1 MLRRARRLMKGRR
14 GAVIVEFA
22 LVVPLLMII
31 VFGIIDFSR
40 AYAQL
45 NNINSSL
52 REGARFGAA
61 QEAPTEADIKAEI
74 TRFSTAWANPLRI
87 DVVSVCGG
95 APTLTPC
102 SPVAPNEIVVSVT
115 DYAIDL
121 PTLGGFLKILNKQIL
136 VSRRVSFKWERSCP
150 IALCPPTGP

>member
-1 MLRRARRLMKGRR
+1 MIAKWRRFRRARR

-22 LVVPLLMII
+22 LVVPFLFLI

-61 QEAPTEADIKAEI
+61 MQTPTVAAIKAEI
-74 TRFSTAWANPLRI
+74 TRFSTAWANPINTALVNV
-87 DVVSVCGG
+87 DVG
-95 APTLTPC
+95 APG
-102 SPVAPNEIVVSVT
+102 PNIVVSVT
-115 DYAIDL
+115 NYPITL
-121 PTLGGFLKILNKQIL
+121 PTLGGFLKIAGRQIT
-136 VSRRVSFKWERSCP
+136 VSRTVSFRWERSCP
-150 IALCPPTGP
+150 TGC

>member
-1 MLRRARRLMKGRR
+1 MLWRARRFTDRRR

-61 QEAPTEADIKAEI
+61 QKTPTATDIKAEI
-74 TRFSTAWANPLRI
+74 TRFSSAWANPI
-87 DVVSVCGG
+87 DVSKVNVNVG
-95 APTLTPC
+95 APGPD
-102 SPVAPNEIVVSVT
+102 IVVSVT
-115 DYAIDL
+115 DYPITL
-121 PTLGGFLKILNKQIL
+121 PTLGGFLRLLNRQIL
-136 VSRRVSFKWERSCP
+136 VSRTVSFKWERSCE
-150 IALCPPTGP
+150 IGTCP

>member
-1 MLRRARRLMKGRR
+1 MRRTTRRILRRRR

-22 LVVPLLMII
+22 LVVPLLFLI

-61 QEAPTEADIKAEI
+61 QKVQDVAAIKAEI
-74 TRFSTAWANPLRI
+74 LRFSTTWANPLKMNLVNVTAGDDI
-87 DVVSVCGG
+87 
-95 APTLTPC
+95 
-102 SPVAPNEIVVSVT
+102 IVSVT
-115 DYAIDL
+115 DYPIDL
-121 PTLGGFLKILNKQIL
+121 PTLGGFLKIAGKQIK
-136 VSRRVSFKWERSCP
+136 VSRTVSFRWERSCP
-150 IALCPPTGP
+150 IGGVCP

>member
-1 MLRRARRLMKGRR
+1 MQRSARKIRRRR

-22 LVVPLLMII
+22 LVVPFLFLI

-61 QEAPTEADIKAEI
+61 QKLPNVKDIKAEVYN
-74 TRFSTAWANPLRI
+74 FSKNWANPL
-87 DVVSVCGG
+87 DTSLVNVTTGDD
-95 APTLTPC
+95 
-102 SPVAPNEIVVSVT
+102 IVVSVT
-115 DYAIDL
+115 NYPITL
-121 PTLGGFLKILNKQIL
+121 PTLGGFLKLAGKK
-136 VSRRVSFKWERSCP
+136 VDASRTVSFRWERSCP
-150 IALCPPTGP
+150 IGGCP

>member
-1 MLRRARRLMKGRR
+1 MLRTLRRLLREQD

-22 LVVPLLMII
+22 LVVPFLFLI

-61 QEAPTEADIKAEI
+61 QKTPTVDEIKAEI
-74 TRFSTAWANPLRI
+74 FRFSNTWANALDTSR
-87 DVVSVCGG
+87 
-95 APTLTPC
+95 
-102 SPVAPNEIVVSVT
+102 VAVAIGDDIVVSVT
-115 DYAIDL
+115 NYPITI
-121 PTLGGFLKILNKQIL
+121 PTLGGFLNIAGGSLSA
-136 VSRRVSFKWERSCP
+136 SRTVSFRWERSCP
-150 IALCPPTGP
+150 IGGCP

>member
-1 MLRRARRLMKGRR
+1 MIARVRRFRRKRR

-22 LVVPLLMII
+22 LVVPFLFLI

-61 QEAPTEADIKAEI
+61 QQTPSVTAIKNEI
-74 TRFSTAWANPLRI
+74 TRFSSAWGNPINTALVTVNVGPP
-87 DVVSVCGG
+87 D
-95 APTLTPC
+95 
-102 SPVAPNEIVVSVT
+102 IVVSVT
-115 DYAIDL
+115 NYPITL
-121 PTLGGFLKILNKQIL
+121 PTLGAFLNILNRQIL
-136 VSRRVSFKWERSCP
+136 VSRTVSFRWERSCP
-150 IALCPPTGP
+150 VSGCP

>member
-1 MLRRARRLMKGRR
+1 MRRTTRRILRRRR

-22 LVVPLLMII
+22 LVVPLLFLI

-61 QEAPTEADIKAEI
+61 QKNPTEAAVRAEVL
-74 TRFSTAWANPLRI
+74 RFSSAWANPL
-87 DVVSVCGG
+87 DVSKVFCNCAGTNIEVY
-95 APTLTPC
+95 
-102 SPVAPNEIVVSVT
+102 VT
-115 DYAIDL
+115 NYPITL
-121 PTLGGFLKILNKQIL
+121 PTLGGFLNIAGRQIT
-136 VSRRVSFKWERSCP
+136 VSRTVSFRWERAGSP
-150 IALCPPTGP
+150 

>member
-1 MLRRARRLMKGRR
+1 MRALMRRLLREQR

-22 LVVPLLMII
+22 LVVPFLFLI

-61 QEAPTEADIKAEI
+61 MKTPTATAIKAEI
-74 TRFSTAWANPLRI
+74 TRFSTAWANPI
-87 DVVSVCGG
+87 DVSRVNVSVG
-95 APTLTPC
+95 PPDIT
-102 SPVAPNEIVVSVT
+102 VSVT
-115 DYAIDL
+115 NYPITL
-121 PTLGGFLKILNKQIL
+121 PTLGGFLNIAGRRIT
-136 VSRRVSFKWERSCP
+136 VSRTVVFRWERSCP
-150 IALCPPTGP
+150 VGGCP

>member
-1 MLRRARRLMKGRR
+1 MLRRARKFMKGRR

-22 LVVPLLMII
+22 LVVPLLMLI

-61 QEAPTEADIKAEI
+61 QGTPTVDNVKAEI
-74 TRFSTAWANPLRI
+74 TRFSTTWANPIR
-87 DVVSVCGG
+87 VAEVTVCGG
-95 APTLTPC
+95 AASLPACTPP
-102 SPVAPNEIVVSVT
+102 SSDEIVVSVT
-115 DYAIDL
+115 NYAIDL
-121 PTLGGFLKILNKQIL
+121 PTLGGFLKIANKQIL
-136 VSRRVSFKWERSCP
+136 VSRAVSFKLERGCAISGTCP
-150 IALCPPTGP
+150 

>member
-1 MLRRARRLMKGRR
+1 MLARVRRFRRTRR

-22 LVVPLLMII
+22 LVVPFLFLI

-61 QEAPTEADIKAEI
+61 QQNPSITDIKTEI
-74 TRFSTAWANPLRI
+74 TRFSSAWGNPINTSLVTVNVGPP
-87 DVVSVCGG
+87 D
-95 APTLTPC
+95 
-102 SPVAPNEIVVSVT
+102 IVVSVT
-115 DYAIDL
+115 NYPITL
-121 PTLGGFLKILNKQIL
+121 PTLGAFLNILNRQIT
-136 VSRRVSFKWERSCP
+136 VSRTVSFRWERSCP
-150 IALCPPTGP
+150 VGGCP

>member
-1 MLRRARRLMKGRR
+1 MFRTARLLLRKKRI

-22 LVVPLLMII
+22 LVVPFLFLI

-61 QEAPTEADIKAEI
+61 QKTPLVDDIKAEVF
-74 TRFSTAWANPLRI
+74 RFSATWANALDTSRVNVI
-87 DVVSVCGG
+87 TGDSI
-95 APTLTPC
+95 
-102 SPVAPNEIVVSVT
+102 IVFVT
-115 DYAIDL
+115 NYPITL
-121 PTLGGFLKILNKQIL
+121 PTLGGFINLAGGSINAT
-136 VSRRVSFKWERSCP
+136 RRVSYRWERSP
-150 IALCPPTGP
+150 AIGGP

>member
-1 MLRRARRLMKGRR
+1 MLRRPRRFMKGRR

-22 LVVPLLMII
+22 LVVPLLMLI

-61 QEAPTEADIKAEI
+61 QTLPNATQIKAEI
-74 TRFSTAWANPLRI
+74 TRFSTAWANPINVALVNV
-87 DVVSVCGG
+87 DVG
-95 APTLTPC
+95 APG
-102 SPVAPNEIVVSVT
+102 PNIVVSVT
-115 DYAIDL
+115 NYPITL
-121 PTLGGFLKILNKQIL
+121 PTLGGFLNLLNRQIT
-136 VSRRVSFKWERSCP
+136 VSRTVSFRWERSCP
-150 IALCPPTGP
+150 VGGCP

>member
-1 MLRRARRLMKGRR
+1 MIAEMRRFRRQRR

-22 LVVPLLMII
+22 LVVPFLFLI

-61 QEAPTEADIKAEI
+61 QKNPTVTSIQDEVI
-74 TRFSTAWANPLRI
+74 RFSTTWGNPLIRAEI
-87 DVVSVCGG
+87 DVAIGDDI
-95 APTLTPC
+95 T
-102 SPVAPNEIVVSVT
+102 VSVT
-115 DYAIDL
+115 DYPITL
-121 PTLGGFLKILNKQIL
+121 PTLGGFLNLAGRQIT
-136 VSRRVSFKWERSCP
+136 VSRAVTYRWERSCP
-150 IALCPPTGP
+150 ISSPTC

>member
-1 MLRRARRLMKGRR
+1 MLRAAKRLIKNRV

-22 LVVPLLMII
+22 LVVPFLFLI

-61 QEAPTEADIKAEI
+61 MKTPDATAIKAEI
-74 TRFSTAWANPLRI
+74 VRFSTSWANKL
-87 DVVSVCGG
+87 DTNQVTVFTNADSV
-95 APTLTPC
+95 
-102 SPVAPNEIVVSVT
+102 VVSVT
-115 DYAIDL
+115 NYPISM
-121 PTLGGFLKILNKQIL
+121 PTLGGFLKLGGFP
-136 VSRRVSFKWERSCP
+136 VSASRRVAFRWERSCP
-150 IALCPPTGP
+150 IGGCP

>member
-1 MLRRARRLMKGRR
+1 MLARVRRFRRKRR

-22 LVVPLLMII
+22 LVVPFLFLI

-61 QEAPTEADIKAEI
+61 MELPNATAIKAEI
-74 TRFSTAWANPLRI
+74 TRFSSAWGNPINTALVTVNVGPP
-87 DVVSVCGG
+87 D
-95 APTLTPC
+95 
-102 SPVAPNEIVVSVT
+102 IVVSVT
-115 DYAIDL
+115 NYPITL
-121 PTLGGFLKILNKQIL
+121 PTLGAFLNILNRQIL
-136 VSRRVSFKWERSCP
+136 VSRTVSFRWERSCP
-150 IALCPPTGP
+150 VSGCP

>member
-1 MLRRARRLMKGRR
+1 MLGAARKLRKLLKRRI

-22 LVVPLLMII
+22 LVVPFLFLI

-61 QEAPTEADIKAEI
+61 QKNPSVDEIKAEVW
-74 TRFSTAWANPLRI
+74 RFSNTWANPLDTTR
-87 DVVSVCGG
+87 VNV
-95 APTLTPC
+95 TLGD
-102 SPVAPNEIVVSVT
+102 SIIVFVT
-115 DYAIDL
+115 NYPITL
-121 PTLGGFLKILNKQIL
+121 PTLGGFINLTGNQIQAT
-136 VSRRVSFKWERSCP
+136 RRVSYRWERSCP
-150 IALCPPTGP
+150 IATC

>member
-1 MLRRARRLMKGRR
+1 MIARVRRFRRKRR

-22 LVVPLLMII
+22 LVVPFLFLI

-61 QEAPTEADIKAEI
+61 MENPSVGAIKAEI
-74 TRFSTAWANPLRI
+74 TRFSTAWANPI
-87 DVVSVCGG
+87 DVNQVTVNV
-95 APTLTPC
+95 TP
-102 SPVAPNEIVVSVT
+102 PNIVVSVT
-115 DYAIDL
+115 NYPITL
-121 PTLGGFLKILNKQIL
+121 PTLGAFLNIAGRQIT
-136 VSRRVSFKWERSCP
+136 VSRTVSFRWERSCP
-150 IALCPPTGP
+150 VSGCV